1 MKAIQKCDKQT
12 YNRYVGLFLKRN
24 LNYLSIIVK
33 NQMFS
38 LPYRQYF

>member
-12 YNRYVGLFLKRN
+12 YNRYVGLFLKRD

-33 NQMFS
+33 KPDVFTAI
-38 LPYRQYF
+38 